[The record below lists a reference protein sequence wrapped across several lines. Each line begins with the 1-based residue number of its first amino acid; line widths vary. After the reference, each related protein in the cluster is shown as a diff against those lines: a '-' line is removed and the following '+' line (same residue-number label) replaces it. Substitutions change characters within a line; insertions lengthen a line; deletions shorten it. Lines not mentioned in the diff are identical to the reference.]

1 MNSFK
6 IITANEYS
14 TTNKTYGHLIEVNL
28 PSEKMVEKNQDW
40 MVRESFLP
48 FGPLLVGD
56 LRVIKND
63 TNVFE
68 IHPFPEWVVQI
79 YLPNKKVGSVYA
91 LVPNWTVE
99 YIQELGEM
107 IWSDRLIEI
116 QTRLR
121 ILKIEQII
129 AVKYEVGTSI
139 KIPANVPHEFISVV
153 HPGEEIPYCQVFEP
167 NDSGIVKTFKITMP
181 VFQLPFSVKIT

>member
-1 MNSFK
+1 MNYFK
-6 IITANEYS
+6 IITANEYLS
-14 TTNKTYGHLIEVNL
+14 ASITNAHLFEVNL

-40 MVRESFLP
+40 VVRESFLP
-48 FGPLLVGD
+48 FGPLMVGD
-56 LRVIKND
+56 LRVVKND

-91 LVPNWTVE
+91 LVPNWTAE
-99 YIQELGEM
+99 FIQELDKM
-107 IWSDRLIEI
+107 VWSDRLIEI
-116 QTRLR
+116 QNRLNK
-121 ILKIEQII
+121 LKIDEII

-167 NDSGIVKTFKITMP
+167 NDTGIVKAFKITMP
-181 VFQLPFSVKIT
+181 VFQLPFNVKIN